1 MKFVKK
7 SNLINCNPIEN
18 SIYNWRNVKVNLGE
32 NCSHIEIEQDGK
44 KIYVNG
50 SFFTDDITVINNAM
64 NSNKKL
70 FDKIVLNIIGT
81 SNALPNGG
89 LCDEID
95 VQPIKYKDNV

>member
-32 NCSHIEIEQDGK
+32 DCSHIEIEQDGK

-50 SFFTDDITVINNAM
+50 SFFADVITVINNAM